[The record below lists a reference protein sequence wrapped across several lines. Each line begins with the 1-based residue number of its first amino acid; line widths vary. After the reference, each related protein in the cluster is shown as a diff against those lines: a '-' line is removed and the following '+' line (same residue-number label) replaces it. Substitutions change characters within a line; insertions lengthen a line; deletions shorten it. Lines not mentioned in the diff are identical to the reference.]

1 MTFSELKIEI
11 VPIVYFVFI
20 LCFVAVGA
28 MIPRSMRTGGMAL
41 PGVESRDVPLIGYRP
56 LAPDDV
62 PLSSQSGQVT
72 DCTGLDSSEVGSDF
86 IFD

>member
-1 MTFSELKIEI
+1 M
-11 VPIVYFVFI
+11 PIAYFVS
-20 LCFVAVGA
+20 LAVGT
-28 MIPRSMRTGGMAL
+28 MIPRSMRTGGMDL

-72 DCTGLDSSEVGSDF
+72 DSTGLDSSEVGSDF

>member
-11 VPIVYFVFI
+11 VPIVYFVS
-20 LCFVAVGA
+20 LAVGA

>member
-11 VPIVYFVFI
+11 VPIVYFVS
-20 LCFVAVGA
+20 LAVGA
-28 MIPRSMRTGGMAL
+28 MIPRSMRTGGMDL

-56 LAPDDV
+56 LASDDV
-62 PLSSQSGQVT
+62 RLSSQSGQVT
-72 DCTGLDSSEVGSDF
+72 ESTGLDSSEVGRDF